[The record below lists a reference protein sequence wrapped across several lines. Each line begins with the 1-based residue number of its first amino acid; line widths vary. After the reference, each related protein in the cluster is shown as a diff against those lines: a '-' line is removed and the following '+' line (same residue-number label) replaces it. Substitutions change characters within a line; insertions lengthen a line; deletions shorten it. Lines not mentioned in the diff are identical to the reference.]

1 MEINYE
7 YIPSDRIELLQI
19 AIQFVGMF
27 QREDSA
33 IQSEPTGD
41 ELKVYTAALKL
52 LEKELKRGPSIAET
66 IVVKTENADQEK
78 ELS

>member
-1 MEINYE
+1 METE
-7 YIPSDRIELLQI
+7 FEHVPSDRIELLQI
-19 AIQFVGMF
+19 AVQFVGMF

-66 IVVKTENADQEK
+66 VAVKQLTDPAA
-78 ELS
+78 

>member
-1 MEINYE
+1 MTTETE
-7 YIPSDRIELLQI
+7 FEHIPSDRIELLQI
-19 AIQFVGMF
+19 AVQFVGMF

-66 IVVKTENADQEK
+66 VATKRTVEVES
-78 ELS
+78 E

>member
-1 MEINYE
+1 METE
-7 YIPSDRIELLQI
+7 FEHVPSDRIELLQI
-19 AIQFVGMF
+19 AVQFVGMF

-66 IVVKTENADQEK
+66 VAVKQSTDPAA
-78 ELS
+78 